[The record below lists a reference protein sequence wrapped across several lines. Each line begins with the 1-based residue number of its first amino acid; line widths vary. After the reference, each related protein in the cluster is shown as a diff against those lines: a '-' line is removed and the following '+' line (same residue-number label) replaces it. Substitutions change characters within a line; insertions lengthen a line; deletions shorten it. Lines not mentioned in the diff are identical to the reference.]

1 MIPILYEVNETA
13 FTSNGLGRLSDAS
26 RCIVTEERNGIY
38 ELEMDYPVD
47 GVHFSDLVL
56 SRFIKAIP
64 SYKTNPQYFR
74 IYNISRE
81 INGKVTVHA
90 EHISYEL
97 LRIVTMPFTAH
108 GVVEALEMIKD
119 NAVGHC
125 PFTFWTDKTDTDVYN
140 LEYPEVIR
148 SKLVGGQWS
157 LNQQYEGSDWEWDN
171 YTVKFWQQ
179 RGEDKGVVL
188 RYGKNIVSLK
198 QEDNIQNTYTGI
210 VPYWFG
216 LADSENETCMYL
228 PEKVLYSEY
237 VDHFPVQRTI
247 AVDFTDQF
255 ETKPTEDQL
264 RSAGRR
270 YITKNKIGLPN
281 IDINVS
287 FVDLAHTMEY
297 KDILPLMSVNLCDY
311 VTVYLEKLGVNEK
324 ARVTRTVWN
333 VLLDRYDSI
342 YVGDAYH
349 NLATAIASNYNQVN
363 EVRRTA
369 QTIAVSA
376 AEAASKLITGNKGGY
391 VVLYDAD
398 GDGKPDELLVMD
410 TEDVETATSVWRWNN
425 SGLGYSST
433 GYAGSYS
440 TAITSDGQIVAD
452 FITAGTMST
461 DRIVSNGEALT
472 TVLGTIQETIENN
485 TALIFDAQSITAE
498 IQTIITDID
507 SRVTDTDGDVTR
519 LKTWISATQDGLT
532 IAKNNSTMSSLF
544 TNDSLQFL
552 DDGVVVAYI
561 NGQKYYIKIGEIIDK
576 LIFRHG
582 ADGTPAVAM
591 QVNSN
596 GHFVLK
602 GDS

>member
-1 MIPILYEVNETA
+1 MIPILYEQNETA

-47 GVHFSDLVL
+47 GIHFKDIVL
-56 SRFIKAIP
+56 SRFIKAVP

-97 LRIVTMPFTAH
+97 LRIVSMPFTAH

-125 PFTFWTDKTDTDVYN
+125 PFTFWTDKTDTDIFN
-140 LEYPEVIR
+140 MEYPAVIR
-148 SKLVGGQWS
+148 SKLAGGQWS
-157 LNQQYEGSDWEWDN
+157 MNQQYEGSDWEFDN
-171 YTVKFWQQ
+171 YQVKFWNQ
-179 RGEDKGVVL
+179 RGQDKGVVL
-188 RYGKNIVSLK
+188 RYGKNIISLK
-198 QEDNIQNTYTGI
+198 QEDNIQNTYTSI

-216 LADSENETCMYL
+216 LADGENETCVYL
-228 PEKVLYSEY
+228 PEKVLHSEN
-237 VDHFPVQRTI
+237 VDRFPTQRTI
-247 AVDFTDQF
+247 AVDFTEEFPEQ
-255 ETKPTEDQL
+255 PTEEQL

-270 YITKNKIGLPN
+270 YITKNKIGIPN

-297 KDILPLMSVNLCDY
+297 KDILPLQSVNLCDY

-342 YVGDAYH
+342 YVGDAYY
-349 NLATAIASNYNQVN
+349 NLASQIAGNYNQTI
-363 EVRRTA
+363 EVKRQA
-369 QTIAVSA
+369 QTAAVSA
-376 AEAASKLITGNKGGY
+376 AEAASKIITGNKGGY
-391 VVLYDAD
+391 VVLHDAN

-425 SGLGYSST
+425 GGLGYSST
-433 GYAGSYS
+433 GYAGTYS
-440 TAITSDGQIVAD
+440 TAITADGHIVAD
-452 FITAGTMST
+452 FITAGQMST
-461 DRIVSNGEALT
+461 DRIISNGEALT
-472 TVLGTIQETIENN
+472 QVLDTITETIEHN
-485 TALIFDAQSITAE
+485 TSLIFNEQAITAE
-498 IQTIITDID
+498 IQTIITDLD
-507 SRVTDTDGDVTR
+507 SRVEDTDGDVTR
-519 LKTWISATQDGLT
+519 LKTWISTTQDGLT
-532 IAKNNSTMSSLF
+532 ISKNNSTMSSLF

-552 DDGVVVAYI
+552 DSGVVVAYI
-561 NGQKYYIKIGEIIDK
+561 NGQTYYISNGEITNK

-582 ADGTPAVAM
+582 ENGSTTAYWTM
-591 QVNSN
+591 NSN
-596 GHFVLK
+596 GHIVLK
-602 GDS
+602 KGE